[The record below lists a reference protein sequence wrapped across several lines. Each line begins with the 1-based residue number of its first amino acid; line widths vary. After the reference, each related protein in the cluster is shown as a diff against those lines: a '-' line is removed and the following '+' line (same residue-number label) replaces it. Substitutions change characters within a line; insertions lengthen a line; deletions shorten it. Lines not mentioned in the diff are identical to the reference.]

1 MKSHTCKPKGRRHKR
16 RSNGFM
22 VPAFENIFNE
32 VMNTPLKD
40 FQGESNPQFTK
51 PKANIQ
57 QSEDGYTLEL
67 ALPGFSKEDVEI
79 KIDKDVLVIS
89 STKETDTETDF
100 RLREFNY
107 GNFKRQFRLNDT
119 IDTGSIKASFKNGI
133 LTIIMSKIKPEPA
146 KTIKIS

>member
-1 MKSHTCKPKGRRHKR
+1 MKTHTCQPKGRRPKR
-16 RSNGFM
+16 RHNGFI

-40 FQGESNPQFTK
+40 FQGETNPQFTK

-57 QSEDGYTLEL
+57 QSEDGYTLQL
-67 ALPGFSKEDVEI
+67 ALPGFSKKDVEI
-79 KIDKDVLVIS
+79 KIDKDLLIIS
-89 STKETDTETDF
+89 STKEHDAEADF

-107 GNFKRQFRLNDT
+107 GNFNRQFRLNDT
-119 IDTGSIKASFKNGI
+119 IDKTSVKASFKNGI
-133 LTIIMSKIKPEPA
+133 LTIILAKIKPEPA